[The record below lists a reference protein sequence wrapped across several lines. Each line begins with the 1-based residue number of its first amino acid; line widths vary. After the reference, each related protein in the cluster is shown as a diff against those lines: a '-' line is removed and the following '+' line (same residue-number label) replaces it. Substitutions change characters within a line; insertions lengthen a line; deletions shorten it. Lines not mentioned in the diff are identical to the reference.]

1 MATDD
6 KIKTLT
12 TEINNM
18 LAFRDQPLI
27 TRPEWGA
34 INFMAAEKDIQRI
47 FSIVQMLEA
56 LPLENL
62 ADNVTDKV
70 RESLTRTRPY
80 LEKINKFTIEQGN
93 APQIR
98 SELVQ
103 NIRDVTNNILEVVTP
118 WIPFLAYQ
126 KGDISENISKL
137 SKAITQANAVLDTT
151 KKDIERKTTEIDDI
165 ITKAREAS
173 AGAGAAVFTQ
183 DFLKE
188 STTLEENAIPW
199 LKAAA
204 IFGLAT
210 LIIAIATWFWTPAG
224 LDKGQILQKVASKL
238 VALSVLLTATIWCG
252 RIYKALRHQAAINKH
267 RALSLQTFQAFSS
280 ASPDPQTKSAVLIE
294 TTRSIFALR
303 DTGFI
308 ETTAQ
313 ERDSSIIEIAKS
325 AMDHDK

>member
-6 KIKTLT
+6 KIKSLT
-12 TEINNM
+12 TEINNL

-70 RESLTRTRPY
+70 RDSLTRARPY

-103 NIRDVTNNILEVVTP
+103 NIRDVTNNILEIVTP

-151 KKDIERKTTEIDDI
+151 KKDIERKTTEIDGI

-188 STTLEENAIPW
+188 STTLEEKAIPW
-199 LKAAA
+199 LRAAA
-204 IFGLAT
+204 IFGVAT
-210 LIIAIATWFWTPAG
+210 IIIAVVTWFWTPAG
-224 LDKGQILQKVASKL
+224 LDQGQILQKVASKL
-238 VALSVLLTATIWCG
+238 VALSILLTATIWCG

-308 ETTAQ
+308 ETTTQ